1 VAHNYKDFAFG
12 KRGIPSLKTLLI
24 VMGLALAV
32 VAGFEWVYHKNVV
45 QPREAA
51 RLNQWTISGP
61 PCPLVD
67 EAEYQLRGGAR
78 AKKATDFA
86 FKFTRL
92 YGDVACTW
100 LGDKDLAASK
110 AFVVCQFSGPNVVKV
125 ETPKGVFNYAPG
137 VGKPIA
143 VEVRQGE
150 PRCVMTAKFTG

>member
-51 RLNQWTISGP
+51 RLSTWTISGP

-78 AKKATDFA
+78 AKKTTDFA

-100 LGDKDLAASK
+100 LGAKDLTASK
-110 AFVVCQFSGPNVVKV
+110 AFVVCQFSGPNVVRV

-137 VGKPIA
+137 VGRPIA
-143 VEVRQGE
+143 IEVRQGE

>member
-51 RLNQWTISGP
+51 RLSRWTVNGP

-67 EAEYQLRGGAR
+67 EAQYQLRGGAH
-78 AKKATDFA
+78 ATKVTDFA
-86 FKFTRL
+86 FKFTRA
-92 YGDVACTW
+92 YGNTACTW
-100 LGDKDLAASK
+100 LGDKDLTANK
-110 AFVVCQFSGPNVVKV
+110 AFVVCQFSSPNVVKV
-125 ETPKGVFNYAPG
+125 ETNKGVFNYAPG

-143 VEVRQGE
+143 IEVRQGE
-150 PRCVMTAKFTG
+150 PHCVMTAKFTG